1 MRRTRILVV
10 DDEPAI
16 RKLLRANLEKSG
28 FDALAAG
35 DGAEALKLVER
46 ESPDLMVLDIIMPR
60 MDGIET
66 CRRLREW
73 SPPPTPSPT
82 GSATANNTAPP
93 PK

>member
-35 DGAEALKLVER
+35 DGAEAFEAGGK
-46 ESPDLMVLDIIMPR
+46 
-60 MDGIET
+60 GI
-66 CRRLREW
+66 
-73 SPPPTPSPT
+73 T
-82 GSATANNTAPP
+82 GSDGVGYYHAPDGWD
-93 PK
+93 